1 MYVLEEGKFR
11 RVYLLSYDVG
21 IVAGLDF
28 EGAVV
33 CPEIDG
39 ISDTCNT
46 AFVDLLILALSQ
58 RRKITDLPS
67 RRLQCQLLRTPDLHT
82 SSNTQRTMGTWQESD
97 RRHCAPR

>member
-33 CPEIDG
+33 CPEID
-39 ISDTCNT
+39 
-46 AFVDLLILALSQ
+46 
-58 RRKITDLPS
+58 
-67 RRLQCQLLRTPDLHT
+67 
-82 SSNTQRTMGTWQESD
+82 
-97 RRHCAPR
+97 